1 MSSSDAMSDNN
12 DIQRWELPEILD
24 EVTRQKQ
31 SIATAAELEN
41 IQKQAYAEAY
51 EKGYQDGLKA
61 GAAEIQQTTSQ
72 LENLMQ
78 ALSEPFEELDDAVV
92 DQMAELSIA
101 IARQL
106 IRREL
111 QVDPGQVI
119 AVVREAMT
127 ALPVGSRNIEIH
139 LHPEDALLVRDAFS
153 VSPGEYKGTERP
165 WHIVEDPV
173 QTRGGCK
180 VTSENSMIDASVE
193 TRINRVVAQLFGG
206 EREDDNAPA

>member
-1 MSSSDAMSDNN
+1 MSSSDPDNV
-12 DIQRWELPEILD
+12 QRWQMPQILD
-24 EVTRQKQ
+24 EVSRKKH
-31 SIATAAELEN
+31 SISTAAELEE
-41 IQKQAYAEAY
+41 IQKQAYAEAH

-61 GAAEIQQTTSQ
+61 GAAQIQQNAQQFQT
-72 LENLMQ
+72 LMQ
-78 ALSEPFEELDDAVV
+78 ALAEPFDEMDSAVV
-92 DQMAELSIA
+92 EQMAELSIA

-111 QVDPGQVI
+111 QADPGQVI

-127 ALPVGSRNIEIH
+127 SLPIGSRNIEIH
-139 LHPEDALLVRDAFS
+139 LHPEDAQLVRDAFS
-153 VSPGEYKGTERP
+153 VSPEEHKGTERP

-180 VTSENSMIDASVE
+180 VSSENSLIDATVE

-206 EREDDNAPA
+206 EREDDNADA